1 MVILSEERLTVHG
14 VYMEVLGLGVLLTG
28 ESGIGKSELALDLIN
43 RGHTLIADDAPA
55 FHKSTNDAIIG
66 TCPDVLQDFL
76 EVRGIGILNIRAMF
90 GDTAI
95 RDSKRL
101 RLIVRLIAYKDEELL
116 KMDRLHG
123 IHKLHNILGVDIPE
137 VTVPVAPGRNLDIL
151 VEAAVRNEIL
161 KRNGYNAS
169 EEFLKHQATLME
181 KMAS

>member
-1 MVILSEERLTVHG
+1 MSEEHITLHG

-55 FHKSTNDAIIG
+55 FHLSTNDAVIG
-66 TCPDVLQDFL
+66 SCPPVLQDFL
-76 EVRGIGILNIRAMF
+76 EVRGVGILNVRAMF

-95 RDSKRL
+95 RDNKRL
-101 RLIVRLIAYKDEELL
+101 RLMVRLVTFRDEELL
-116 KMDRLHG
+116 NMDRLHG
-123 IHKLHNILGVDIPE
+123 MHRTRNVLGVEIPE

-161 KRNGYNAS
+161 KRNGYS
-169 EEFLKHQATLME
+169 SSDEFLKRQHELMQQDLG
-181 KMAS
+181 

>member
-1 MVILSEERLTVHG
+1 MLNLDEQLTVHG

-66 TCPDVLQDFL
+66 SCPSVLQDFL

-95 RDSKRL
+95 RESKRL
-101 RLIVRLIAYKDEELL
+101 RLIIQLVVLRDEQLY

-123 IHKLHNILGVDIPE
+123 MHRSRNILGVDIPE

-161 KRNGYNAS
+161 KRNGYHAS
-169 EEFLKHQATLME
+169 DEFLQRQAAVMDQD
-181 KMAS
+181 

>member
-1 MVILSEERLTVHG
+1 MAEEQITLHG

-43 RGHTLIADDAPA
+43 RGHTLIADDAPS
-55 FHKSTNDAIIG
+55 FHLSAHDAVIG
-66 TCPDVLQDFL
+66 TCPPVLQDFL
-76 EVRGIGILNIRAMF
+76 EVRGIGILNVRAMF

-101 RLIVRLIAYKDEELL
+101 RLIIRLVVFHDEELL
-116 KMDRLHG
+116 NMDRLHG
-123 IHKLHNILGVDIPE
+123 MYRTRNVLEIEIPE

-161 KRNGYNAS
+161 KRNGYVSS
-169 EEFLKHQATLME
+169 EEFLKRQHELMQKE
-181 KMAS
+181 ARA